1 MYEMIIRNINAATI
15 AAINATTEEEYELY
29 SRGARWWESKKKE
42 YESTHTLEDVCL
54 I

>member
-1 MYEMIIRNINAATI
+1 MYEMIIRNINAATV

-29 SRGARWWESKKKE
+29 SGDVYWWENKKKE
-42 YESTHTLEDVCL
+42 YESTHTLEDVWL